1 MIVVPLRVSERQTIL
16 NKIESHYK
24 DFLVCSYCIS
34 QNQLSKISSKLKCKK
49 ISNSRSLSLNGKKAQ
64 IIRKDFCVR
73 VPLLIRGVCSRMRNN
88 VKIIKLPG

>member
-34 QNQLSKISSKLKCKK
+34 QNQLSKISSKLNVK
-49 ISNSRSLSLNGKKAQ
+49 SNSRSLSLNGKKAQ